1 MVVRQDSEDQQQEK
15 TLTSPERFS
24 DVYPMAFVTV
34 NANEDKK
41 KNVNFK
47 LFLMKSKSEKKLL
60 EKFAKHM

>member
-1 MVVRQDSEDQQQEK
+1 MVVRQDQQQQKK

-47 LFLMKSKSEKKLL
+47 LFLMKSKSEKKVVKKNL
-60 EKFAKHM
+60 KHM